1 MSIFTPN
8 KKIKMSETSEISP
21 EQAAMDIKALNLFS
35 RQNAALGED
44 ECEVCIQLIVT
55 VRFSVKALKLQRN

>member
-21 EQAAMDIKALNLFS
+21 EQAALDIKALNLFS
-35 RQNAALGED
+35 RQNAALGMNILQGMID
-44 ECEVCIQLIVT
+44 T
-55 VRFSVKALKLQRN
+55 RKKLT

>member
-21 EQAAMDIKALNLFS
+21 EQTALDIKALNLFS
-35 RQNAALGED
+35 RQNAALGNFF
-44 ECEVCIQLIVT
+44 CSLYYFSFIV
-55 VRFSVKALKLQRN
+55 KLRIFHRC